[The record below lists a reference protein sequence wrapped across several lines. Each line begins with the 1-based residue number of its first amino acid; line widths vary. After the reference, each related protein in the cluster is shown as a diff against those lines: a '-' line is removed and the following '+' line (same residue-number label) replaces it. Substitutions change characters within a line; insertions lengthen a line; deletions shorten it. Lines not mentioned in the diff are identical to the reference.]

1 MHTYTKIIH
10 TCTIHIHR
18 IPAVV
23 CFVFLLHISRT
34 EVIII
39 LHTRIQLLFHLCMYW
54 VCVSK
59 TINKWC
65 VVYST
70 LFVLSTPPPW
80 SKLTQN
86 IHRLHS
92 YYSHQPTRVVYLCEQ
107 IKRAKQNNTSHHI
120 TSRTTTKTRYIHPA
134 TKYDIFSCI
143 YFQYFHRKQCTKRYK
158 SPSLPQLPLLL
169 NHCDTIWHH
178 KYLNYE
184 TLKSSDKCLAIGG

>member
-1 MHTYTKIIH
+1 MHTYTKIIP

-65 VVYST
+65 VVYSM
-70 LFVLSTPPPW
+70 LFLLSTPPHDLNLHRTYIGYILITLINQLVSCICA
-80 SKLTQN
+80 SKSN
-86 IHRLHS
+86 
-92 YYSHQPTRVVYLCEQ
+92 EQ
-107 IKRAKQNNTSHHI
+107 SKTTHHI
-120 TSRTTTKTRYIHPA
+120 TSHHAPQPKHVIYIQPQNMIFLAASISNISTASSVPKDTKAPAYHNYLCYWTTA
-134 TKYDIFSCI
+134 T
-143 YFQYFHRKQCTKRYK
+143 
-158 SPSLPQLPLLL
+158 PSDTTNTWIMKHWSLLI
-169 NHCDTIWHH
+169 NV
-178 KYLNYE
+178 
-184 TLKSSDKCLAIGG
+184 

>member
-1 MHTYTKIIH
+1 MHTYTKIIP

-54 VCVSK
+54 VCVIK

-92 YYSHQPTRVVYLCEQ
+92 YYSL
-107 IKRAKQNNTSHHI
+107 KRAKQNNTSHHI
-120 TSRTTTKTRYIHPA
+120 TSHHAPQPKHVIYIHPQNMIFLAASISNISTASSVPKDTKAPAYHNYLCYWTTA
-134 TKYDIFSCI
+134 T
-143 YFQYFHRKQCTKRYK
+143 
-158 SPSLPQLPLLL
+158 PSDTTNTWIMKHWSLLI
-169 NHCDTIWHH
+169 NV
-178 KYLNYE
+178 
-184 TLKSSDKCLAIGG
+184 